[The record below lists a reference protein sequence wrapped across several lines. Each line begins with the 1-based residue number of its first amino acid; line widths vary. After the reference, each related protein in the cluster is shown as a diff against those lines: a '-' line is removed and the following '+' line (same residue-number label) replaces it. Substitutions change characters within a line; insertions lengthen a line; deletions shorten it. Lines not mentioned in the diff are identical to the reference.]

1 MTPAVQLMI
10 SLLASKTFN
19 GCFDN
24 TPLSVYKKNVTISPQ
39 CIFYKNT
46 HTHTHHA
53 ATSIGDDSYG

>member
-1 MTPAVQLMI
+1 MTPVVQLMI

-46 HTHTHHA
+46 HHA